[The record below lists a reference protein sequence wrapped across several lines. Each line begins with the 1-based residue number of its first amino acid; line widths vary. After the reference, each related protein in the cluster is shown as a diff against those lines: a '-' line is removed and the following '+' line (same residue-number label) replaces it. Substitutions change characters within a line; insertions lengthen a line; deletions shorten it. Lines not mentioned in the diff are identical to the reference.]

1 MGRQIEG
8 GREVKGESED
18 RKEDEKVRGRARGKE
33 LDEGG
38 RGGEDGNVTRVTNE
52 KEWLRKIGGHA
63 GKNCGDRR
71 KLYSHLTGLR
81 FCEKI
86 NVLV

>member
-52 KEWLRKIGGHA
+52 KEWLRKIGGQ
-63 GKNCGDRR
+63 GRIVVTEESYIVTLLG
-71 KLYSHLTGLR
+71 
-81 FCEKI
+81 
-86 NVLV
+86 